1 MKQFQLFLVIGTLLL
16 TTTTSAVFG
25 ERISIAKSLP
35 PAPSSSLSKLHEH
48 NSVLRRLLSTQ
59 RQRHVERARSFA
71 TSPISSSTTISIVR
85 GGADFVGNDDDDD
98 DNDAASTMAASV
110 FKGGGGLGNNNG
122 GKGGWFGKILKG
134 GASSSGGDTNIKTD
148 AAASAT
154 TNFQAPSSIIFN
166 GEGAVGGG
174 RMSDGIMKPPLL
186 RPPPPPPPPLGNVDV
201 KSVTSQGQSPPWLQQ
216 QHQQQ
221 RLTPQQQQQQ
231 HQQQQ
236 QYQQQLPGNP
246 YYYPNNNY
254 NNGNTNSN
262 YNNRLHILDTNSN
275 SNEEYQNILNELDES
290 TIREMTYMNQI
301 QNLSSY
307 IDTITQETAYLSN
320 KVDILVERLADST
333 SNYHHVKNQNIE
345 LSSNCTIL
353 SSMIDTL
360 QQEMQVIIDTNIQ
373 LQEQNDEYEHVII
386 TGLRSELRRTTDTLE
401 RLSCL
406 VENERFEEEKSRFLD
421 ELHIKQVRERK
432 KLNSKK
438 RSFWGWLFGWS
449 ITTNDNDVDGSGSG
463 GKNNQMSIAI
473 NADEISMDDEER
485 TRAARELA
493 RTTLL
498 HALQVERSNVD
509 ELEVA
514 LDTLRSNNTAIMD
527 MVNSRDSI
535 ISELNERVSVFEE
548 DKLVL
553 KAALR
558 QLQQEMKDEAPRTN
572 QLVLNLEKA
581 HERENE
587 LLNEIICLDEEYKL
601 ERDVLES
608 RISNITSVYNTTR
621 AELELVGLYV
631 DQLEDRLANF
641 AIARRELEIR
651 EVECNKL
658 EVSTNELTTIIE
670 EYKHRTDELL
680 LERNETRAV
689 LTELVTERDKTR
701 VRIVELEGQ
710 IAAWKERVD
719 EANNRCEE
727 IKGQGARQ
735 LFLRIEEG
743 KVAWEVQAQQRIQN
757 ERQLWEEE
765 RIKELDQFV
774 TSKKDAWELQINNKW
789 QDRFNKE
796 MSEVEHRL
804 MVEWTDRLQK
814 QKAEQDSQHLEH
826 VQRTIEHERSLWEIR
841 KENEIHDRISL
852 EKSAWEKEMAD
863 SNNVNEAQH
872 VLSSSLTE
880 EVEKAANKVYARLE
894 ERGVSFGVSNPSLVE
909 SVQALFDTTAATTNT
924 SDDDE
929 DDVVKDR
936 LKRGIKN
943 YMSDDDNSSDDYD
956 EKSEIPS
963 KTLSSISSSDAQQKR
978 NIKSSTRT
986 VPFRS
991 IRKTLSRVTGVHG
1004 ILNPSSKQLHHQHEQ
1019 MNRRRQEQHQW
1030 SSSVRHDLTV
1040 ETMVRKDEH
1049 NKAARSVEES
1059 VSDGVL
1065 HPPVLSSSSPNTTH
1079 NEATTSTETSKMLD
1093 NAWDNNYNVH
1103 DAGENSAPFSTWTS
1117 DDSSSEG
1124 MNNIWDEPPPL
1135 PEMD

>member
-1 MKQFQLFLVIGTLLL
+1 MRMRQFQLFFVIGTLLL

-25 ERISIAKSLP
+25 ERISVAKSLP
-35 PAPSSSLSKLHEH
+35 PARSSSLSKLHEH
-48 NSVLRRLLSTQ
+48 NSVLRRLLSSHH
-59 RQRHVERARSFA
+59 QRHVERARSFA

-122 GKGGWFGKILKG
+122 GKGGWFGKLLKG
-134 GASSSGGDTNIKTD
+134 GASSSGVETD

-166 GEGAVGGG
+166 GEGGVGGG
-174 RMSDGIMKPPLL
+174 RMSDGVMKPPLL
-186 RPPPPPPPPLGNVDV
+186 RPPPPPPPPPLGNVDV
-201 KSVTSQGQSPPWLQQ
+201 KSDTSQGQSPPWLQQ

-221 RLTPQQQQQQ
+221 RLTPQQ

-236 QYQQQLPGNP
+236 QYQQHLPGNP

-262 YNNRLHILDTNSN
+262 YNNRLALDATSN
-275 SNEEYQNILNELDES
+275 SNDEYQHILNELDES

-307 IDTITQETAYLSN
+307 IDTITQETTYLSN

-449 ITTNDNDVDGSGSG
+449 ITTNVNDVDGSGSSSSS

-581 HERENE
+581 HVRENE
-587 LLNEIICLDEEYKL
+587 LLNEIKCLDEEYKL

-621 AELELVGLYV
+621 AELELVGFYV

-701 VRIVELEGQ
+701 VRIVELEEQ
-710 IAAWKERVD
+710 IVAWKERVD
-719 EANNRCEE
+719 EANSRCDE

-735 LFLRIEEG
+735 LFLRIEEE
-743 KVAWEVQAQQRIQN
+743 KVAWEVQTQEHIQN

-774 TSKKDAWELQINNKW
+774 TSKKDAWESQINNKW
-789 QDRFNKE
+789 QDILKQE

-826 VQRTIEHERSLWEIR
+826 VQRSIEHERSLWETM

-852 EKSAWEKEMAD
+852 EKSAWEKEMED
-863 SNNVNEAQH
+863 SNNVNEVQH
-872 VLSSSLTE
+872 ALSSSLTE

-909 SVQALFDTTAATTNT
+909 SVQALFDTTATTTTTTNT
-924 SDDDE
+924 SGDDE

-936 LKRGIKN
+936 FKRDDKN
-943 YMSDDDNSSDDYD
+943 YMNDDDNSSDDYD
-956 EKSEIPS
+956 DKSEIPS

-1019 MNRRRQEQHQW
+1019 MNRRRREQHQW

-1040 ETMVRKDEH
+1040 ETMVRKGEH
-1049 NKAARSVEES
+1049 NKAASFVEES

-1065 HPPVLSSSSPNTTH
+1065 HPPVLSSSLPNTPH

-1093 NAWDNNYNVH
+1093 DAWDNNYNVH
-1103 DAGENSAPFSTWTS
+1103 DDGENSAPFSTWT
-1117 DDSSSEG
+1117 
-1124 MNNIWDEPPPL
+1124 
-1135 PEMD
+1135 